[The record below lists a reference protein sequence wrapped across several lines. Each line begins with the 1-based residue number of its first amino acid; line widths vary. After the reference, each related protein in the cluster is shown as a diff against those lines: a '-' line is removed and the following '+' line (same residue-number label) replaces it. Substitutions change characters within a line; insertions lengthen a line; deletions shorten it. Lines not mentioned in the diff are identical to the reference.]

1 MNNPNYNSMF
11 RNRKYIIRIPKA
23 LPSLLIFGVAVAF
36 IALRTIVP
44 FLYGVQLLFISYMG
58 IIAIKNLNKL
68 FTTPYVVVYGMFFV
82 WCCLSV
88 LWSPAMDKTMA
99 AAASVGQMIVIC
111 SLMTLYLVNIENIEK
126 VLYGFAIASIIMIG
140 FLILKTQPSE
150 WVDALTGSFSASS
163 DKGRIGYS
171 IGHHPNAMGNLC
183 ALLAFIW
190 LYFYD
195 KTKHKV
201 YLIWI
206 LLLSLILLFTKSRAA
221 ILMLI
226 MYFFGYIILAKKRR
240 FLFIKII
247 PAIIILSFLLYW
259 AIFNIPILYEL
270 IGFRMEGVFGLF
282 NPSYTIDASSYTRIN
297 MMKYGI
303 DMFKKH
309 PFTGVGF
316 GNYGYYAYHYYDLFT
331 ETYAHS
337 NYIEILAGLG
347 VVGIFLYYILPVLSC
362 ITLGLTIKRTD
373 GSRRKLCAFL
383 FVAIIVRLIT
393 DFIKITYSDELTQMI
408 NVICICGA
416 SLINKMQKAGG

>member
-1 MNNPNYNSMF
+1 M
-11 RNRKYIIRIPKA
+11 
-23 LPSLLIFGVAVAF
+23 
-36 IALRTIVP
+36 
-44 FLYGVQLLFISYMG
+44 
-58 IIAIKNLNKL
+58 
-68 FTTPYVVVYGMFFV
+68 

-88 LWSPAMDKTMA
+88 LWSPAMDKTIA
-99 AAASVGQMIVIC
+99 AAVSIGQMVVIC
-111 SLMTLYLVNIENIEK
+111 SLMTLYLVSVENIEK
-126 VLYGFAIASIIMIG
+126 ILYGIAIASLIMIV
-140 FLILKTQPSE
+140 FLIIKTQPSE
-150 WVDALTGSFSASS
+150 WIYVLKGSFSASS

-183 ALLAFIW
+183 ALLAFLW

-195 KTKHKV
+195 KSKRKI
-201 YLIWI
+201 YLVWI

-226 MYFFGYIILAKKRR
+226 MYFFGYIFLAKKRS

-247 PAIIILSFLLYW
+247 PITVILSLILYW

-270 IGFRMEGVFGLF
+270 IGFRIEGVFGVF
-282 NPSYTIDASSYTRIN
+282 NSSYTMDASSYTRIN
-297 MMKYGI
+297 MMKYGL
-303 DMFKKH
+303 DMFIKH
-309 PFTGVGF
+309 PFLGVGF
-316 GNYGYYAYHYYDLFT
+316 GNYGYYAYHYYDLFS

-347 VVGIFLYYILPVLSC
+347 VVGIFLYYILPVASC
-362 ITLGLTIKRTD
+362 IILGLTLKRTE
-373 GSRRKLCAFL
+373 GNKRKLCAFL

-416 SLINKMQKAGG
+416 SVINKMQKAGG

>member
-1 MNNPNYNSMF
+1 MNNPNYNLMLHKRRF
-11 RNRKYIIRIPKA
+11 IIRIPKDICN
-23 LPSLLIFGVAVAF
+23 LLIFGITVAF
-36 IALRTIVP
+36 IALRSIVP

-58 IIAIKNLNKL
+58 IIAIKNLNRL
-68 FTTPYVVVYGMFFV
+68 FTAQYVVVYGLFFM

-88 LWSPAMDKTMA
+88 LWSPAIDKTIS
-99 AAASVGQMIVIC
+99 AAASIGQMVVIC
-111 SLMTLYLVNIENIEK
+111 SLMTLYLVSLENIEK
-126 VLYGFAIASIIMIG
+126 VLYGIAIASLIMIA
-140 FLILKTQPSE
+140 FLIIKTQPSE
-150 WVDALTGSFSASS
+150 WIYVLKGSFSVSS

-190 LYFYD
+190 LYLYD
-195 KTKHKV
+195 KSKRKI
-201 YLIWI
+201 YLVWI

-226 MYFFGYIILAKKRR
+226 MYFFGYVFLAKKRR
-240 FLFIKII
+240 FIFLKII
-247 PAIIILSFLLYW
+247 PTIIILSLILYW

-270 IGFRMEGVFGLF
+270 IGFRIEGVFGVF
-282 NPSYTIDASSYTRIN
+282 NSSYTMDASSYTRIN

-309 PFTGVGF
+309 PFIGVGF

-347 VVGIFLYYILPVLSC
+347 VVGIFLYYILPVSSC
-362 ITLGLTIKRTD
+362 ITLGLTLKRTE
-373 GSRRKLCAFL
+373 GSKRKLCAFL

-393 DFIKITYSDELTQMI
+393 DFVKITYTDELTQMI

>member
-1 MNNPNYNSMF
+1 MNNLNYNSMF
-11 RNRKYIIRIPKA
+11 QNRKFIIRIPKDICN
-23 LPSLLIFGVAVAF
+23 LLIFCLTVAF
-36 IALRTIVP
+36 IALRSIVP
-44 FLYGVQLLFISYMG
+44 FLYGVQLIFISYMG
-58 IIAIKNLNKL
+58 IIAIKKLNKI
-68 FTTPYVVVYGMFFV
+68 FATQYVVVYGMFFL

-88 LWSPAMDKTMA
+88 LWSPAIDKTMA
-99 AAASVGQMIVIC
+99 AAVSVGQMIVIC
-111 SLMTLYLVNIENIEK
+111 SLMTLYLVSIEKIEK
-126 VLYGFAIASIIMIG
+126 VLFGIAIASIIMIA

-150 WVDALTGSFSASS
+150 WVDVLTGSFSASS

-183 ALLAFIW
+183 ALLAFVW

-195 KTKHKV
+195 KSKRKI
-201 YLIWI
+201 YLVWI
-206 LLLSLILLFTKSRAA
+206 LLLSFILLFTKSRAA

-247 PAIIILSFLLYW
+247 PTIIILSFILYW

-270 IGFRMEGVFGLF
+270 IGFRIEGVFGVF
-282 NPSYTIDASSYTRIN
+282 NSSYTMDASSYTRIN

-316 GNYGYYAYHYYDLFT
+316 GNYAYYAYHYYDLFS

-362 ITLGLTIKRTD
+362 IALGLNLKRTN
-373 GSRRKLCAFL
+373 GSLRKLCAFL

-393 DFIKITYSDELTQMI
+393 DFIKITYNDELTQMI

-416 SLINKMQKAGG
+416 SLINRMQKEGG

>member
-1 MNNPNYNSMF
+1 MNNLKFNSMF
-11 RNRKYIIRIPKA
+11 YKSRFIIRIPKDICNF
-23 LPSLLIFGVAVAF
+23 LIFGIAVAF
-36 IALRTIVP
+36 IALRSIVP
-44 FLYGVQLLFISYMG
+44 VLYGVQLLFISCMG
-58 IIAIKNLNKL
+58 IIALKNLNKL
-68 FTTPYVVVYGMFFV
+68 FTTKYVVVYGLFFM

-88 LWSPAMDKTMA
+88 LWSPAMDKTIA
-99 AAASVGQMIVIC
+99 AAVSIGQMVVIC
-111 SLMTLYLVNIENIEK
+111 SLMTLYLVSVENIEK
-126 VLYGFAIASIIMIG
+126 ILYGIAIASLIMIV
-140 FLILKTQPSE
+140 FLIIKTQPSE
-150 WVDALTGSFSASS
+150 WIYVLKGSFSASS

-183 ALLAFIW
+183 ALLAFLW

-195 KTKHKV
+195 KSKRKI
-201 YLIWI
+201 YLVWI

-226 MYFFGYIILAKKRR
+226 MYFFGYIFLAKKRS

-247 PAIIILSFLLYW
+247 PITVILSLILYW

-270 IGFRMEGVFGLF
+270 IGFRIEGVFGVF
-282 NPSYTIDASSYTRIN
+282 NSSYTMDASSYTRIN
-297 MMKYGI
+297 MMKYGL
-303 DMFKKH
+303 DMFIKH
-309 PFTGVGF
+309 PFLGVGF
-316 GNYGYYAYHYYDLFT
+316 GNYGYYAYHYYDLFS

-347 VVGIFLYYILPVLSC
+347 VVGIFLYYILPVASC
-362 ITLGLTIKRTD
+362 IILGLTLKRTE
-373 GSRRKLCAFL
+373 GNKRKLCAFL

-416 SLINKMQKAGG
+416 SVINKMQKAGG